1 MNNTKKILIIDDDQD
16 LVEAIALILEAKNY
30 QVLKAYNT
38 ETGMRKIKQENPS
51 LIILDVMFGD
61 NKGKARGFDLAV
73 QVRKDKSIAGV
84 PILMLTSINEAYPG
98 FNFSPATDKEFL
110 PVDDFINKPAQPDEL
125 IEKVEKLLQFKKS
138 KWFNWPE
145 IAQSGL

>member
-1 MNNTKKILIIDDDQD
+1 MNNTQKILIIEDDEEI
-16 LVEAIALILEAKNY
+16 VETIALILESKNY

-38 ETGMRKIKQENPS
+38 ETGMKLIKQENPG

-61 NKGKARGFDLAV
+61 NKKTKGFDLAV
-73 QVRKDKSIAGV
+73 QVRQDKSIAGV

-98 FNFSPATDKEFL
+98 FNFSHETDEEFL

-125 IEKVEKLLQFKKS
+125 IEKVEKLLQLKES
-138 KWFNWPE
+138 KWLNWPE
-145 IAQSGL
+145 KQ

>member
-38 ETGMRKIKQENPS
+38 ETGMRMIKQENPR

-61 NKGKARGFDLAV
+61 NKGKAMGFDLAV
-73 QVRKDKSIAGV
+73 QVRKDESIAGV

-98 FNFSPATDKEFL
+98 FNFSPETDKAFL

-145 IAQSGL
+145 KQKNM